1 VLSLVLYNDA
11 KGSSSGRGVFELVVG
26 DSAATS
32 TGSSSEDID
41 GEAATMAIL
50 LTCPRTV
57 LVLSLVLSIAMPT
70 EVPLDMRV
78 FELLVVEC
86 CNIQVGSARKD
97 IDGGSW

>member
-41 GEAATMAIL
+41 GEAAYNGYSVAH
-50 LTCPRTV
+50 V
-57 LVLSLVLSIAMPT
+57 LDGTRVIIGAPNAMPT

-78 FELLVVEC
+78 FELVVVEC

-97 IDGGSW
+97 IDGGSL